1 MSTESNANLKVGME
15 RKGKVK
21 AIELYGAFV
30 DIGTGQDALLHVSQ
44 LGKPNVRNV
53 EDVVKAG
60 EEITVYVLKVDK
72 DNGRVALSLVK
83 PPTVL
88 WDDLQAGQSL
98 TGKVTRI
105 EKFGAFID
113 VGAERPAMIHVS
125 ELSDGY
131 VKSPNDIV
139 KIGQEITGRVLK
151 IDRRKRQIDM
161 SLKTVQEKIEMPKEE
176 EEGEDASLTAMAMA
190 FRRAMGNENTTFA
203 GSKKNKKEKRQQ
215 RVQEQDEI
223 IARTL
228 RSQDR

>member
-1 MSTESNANLKVGME
+1 MSNESNADLTVGME

-83 PPTVL
+83 PPTVA
-88 WDDLQAGQSL
+88 WDDLQVGQSL

-125 ELSDGY
+125 ELSDAMSSLPMMSS
-131 VKSPNDIV
+131 KSVRSDWARP
-139 KIGQEITGRVLK
+139 
-151 IDRRKRQIDM
+151 
-161 SLKTVQEKIEMPKEE
+161 
-176 EEGEDASLTAMAMA
+176 
-190 FRRAMGNENTTFA
+190 
-203 GSKKNKKEKRQQ
+203 
-215 RVQEQDEI
+215 QD
-223 IARTL
+223 
-228 RSQDR
+228 